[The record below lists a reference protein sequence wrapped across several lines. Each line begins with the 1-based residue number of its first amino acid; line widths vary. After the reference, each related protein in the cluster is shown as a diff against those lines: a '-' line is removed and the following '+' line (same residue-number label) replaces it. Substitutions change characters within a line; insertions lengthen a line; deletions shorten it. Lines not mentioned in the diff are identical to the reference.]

1 MHKVTLRVEENWSP
15 ERRSKLH
22 QVMLRSQKKRKK
34 KKVKAQSCSVNLKKV
49 RRKVFQK
56 LPLTNS
62 RSQLLQIKRREFPGN
77 RQMTVKRRSKRPE
90 ESSERDDSHI
100 SQQVKKSSNSLSQK
114 SKKISKRNVKLF
126 DKLITLLNQSS

>member
-1 MHKVTLRVEENWSP
+1 MHKVTLRVEENLSP

-34 KKVKAQSCSVNLKKV
+34 RKVKAQSCSVNLKKV

-62 RSQLLQIKRREFPGN
+62 RSQLQWTKRRESLGN
-77 RQMTVKRRSKRPE
+77 RKMTVKRRSKRLKLGPN
-90 ESSERDDSHI
+90 SCKRLRGH
-100 SQQVKKSSNSLSQK
+100 KSY
-114 SKKISKRNVKLF
+114 SKLT
-126 DKLITLLNQSS
+126 LIVLQSSKGSGKTAKKLKL